1 MRVSIPVVLTFALF
15 IVLAGFF
22 LPVRVRFRA
31 AGRPGDFA
39 LRVSVRLPLLPV
51 YLPLPRA
58 SGVIGKRL
66 SADTGAALRPS
77 LLRQDERRDERRGEG
92 QDEKRDERRDEG
104 RAGGDNRERRAL
116 TETLKRMRNAS
127 AVAQGR
133 YSDFREAITL
143 ILRAVTFDKVRI
155 IAKAGTG
162 DAYETAMLCGAI
174 NALAGIGLSVAR
186 RQGTRFRKKPL
197 VRVDPVF
204 EGACFFFSI
213 DLETSFTLARAS
225 YVAGKVTRALWAIR
239 PTKESLALS
248 SQKSVEY

>member
-1 MRVSIPVVLTFALF
+1 
-15 IVLAGFF
+15 
-22 LPVRVRFRA
+22 
-31 AGRPGDFA
+31 
-39 LRVSVRLPLLPV
+39 
-51 YLPLPRA
+51 
-58 SGVIGKRL
+58 
-66 SADTGAALRPS
+66 
-77 LLRQDERRDERRGEG
+77 
-92 QDEKRDERRDEG
+92 EG

-116 TETLKRMRNAS
+116 TETLKRMRNAL

-213 DLETSFTLARAS
+213 DLETSFALARAS

>member
-92 QDEKRDERRDEG
+92 
-104 RAGGDNRERRAL
+104 
-116 TETLKRMRNAS
+116 
-127 AVAQGR
+127 
-133 YSDFREAITL
+133 
-143 ILRAVTFDKVRI
+143 
-155 IAKAGTG
+155 
-162 DAYETAMLCGAI
+162 
-174 NALAGIGLSVAR
+174 
-186 RQGTRFRKKPL
+186 
-197 VRVDPVF
+197 
-204 EGACFFFSI
+204 
-213 DLETSFTLARAS
+213 
-225 YVAGKVTRALWAIR
+225 
-239 PTKESLALS
+239 
-248 SQKSVEY
+248 

>member
-92 QDEKRDERRDEG
+92 

-116 TETLKRMRNAS
+116 TETLKRMRNAL

-133 YSDFREAITL
+133 YSDFRAITL

>member
-104 RAGGDNRERRAL
+104 RAGGDNRERRTL
-116 TETLKRMRNAS
+116 TETLKRMRNAL
-127 AVAQGR
+127 AVAQGC